1 MYHKYIDNKYTEDE
15 VKKMQSADGR
25 SKTFHD
31 VITQEQLKFLQ
42 NIIKKIKYPVV
53 GTNSKYAG
61 GSFRDPIG
69 QKIKQI
75 FHESLKKI
83 IGEYELDFYA
93 WQEAINPWK
102 IHADIRWYKDKLP
115 YKVILF
121 PLDVISD
128 SDSWKDTYTIAFK
141 QRDYLESNTNSNKGK
156 KGNSDQSH
164 WKRPADNPGTH
175 DIVKGYSISKE
186 QHEKYFSHMD
196 YDFLEGLEIDNI
208 FKWTPGSCVTWDQ
221 NQLHCADNFLA
232 NGITT
237 KHCLIFFTNQ
247 KPEQLPTDV

>member
-1 MYHKYIDNKYTEDE
+1 MYHTYTESE
-15 VKKMQSADGR
+15 VKKMQSADGK

-31 VITQEQLKFLQ
+31 VITQEQFKFLQ

-53 GTNSKYAG
+53 VENSKYAG

-75 FHESLKKI
+75 FHEPLKKI
-83 IGEYELDFYA
+83 IGEYELDSYA
-93 WQEAINPWK
+93 WQEAINPRK
-102 IHADIRWYKDKLP
+102 IHTDMHWYKDKLP
-115 YKVILF
+115 YKTILF

-128 SDSWKDTYTIAFK
+128 SDSWKDTYTVAFK
-141 QRDYLESNTNSNKGK
+141 QRDYLEDNSNAEQ
-156 KGNSDQSH
+156 SD
-164 WKRPADNPGTH
+164 WTRPYENPGVH
-175 DIVKGYSISKE
+175 NLIDGYSISKDE
-186 QHEKYFSHMD
+186 HEKYFSHIP
-196 YDFLEGLEIDNI
+196 YDFLGGLEIDNI
-208 FKWTPGSCVTWDQ
+208 FKWTPGSCVIWDR

-232 NGITT
+232 NDITT